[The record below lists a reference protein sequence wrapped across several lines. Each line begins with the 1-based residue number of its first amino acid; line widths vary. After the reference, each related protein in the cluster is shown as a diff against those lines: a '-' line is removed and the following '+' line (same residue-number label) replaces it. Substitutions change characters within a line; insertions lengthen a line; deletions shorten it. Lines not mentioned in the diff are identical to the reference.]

1 MSAALLRW
9 AGRLATARFGIE
21 DRPSTAI
28 ELPMARPTLLVAEP
42 EPLQALS
49 VRKLVLETAKFNV
62 LTAHSTREALDLFH
76 LFPNIS
82 MAVLV
87 GESSIDCDAV
97 AKHIRT
103 TTDKVP
109 IVFVSGR
116 IGAKCEYAHHSRP
129 TGEPEALLELVRAML
144 GDPRELDRKQTS

>member
-1 MSAALLRW
+1 M
-9 AGRLATARFGIE
+9 
-21 DRPSTAI
+21 P
-28 ELPMARPTLLVAEP
+28 RPTLLVAEP

-82 MAVLV
+82 MAILV
-87 GESSIDCDAV
+87 GESAIDCDAV
-97 AKHIRT
+97 AKHIRR

-109 IVFVSGR
+109 IVFVTGR
-116 IGAKCEYAHHSRP
+116 IGGRCEYANHSIP
-129 TGEPEALLELVRAML
+129 SGEPEELLELVRSML
-144 GDPRELDRKQTS
+144 GDPRELDGNRQ

>member
-1 MSAALLRW
+1 M
-9 AGRLATARFGIE
+9 
-21 DRPSTAI
+21 P
-28 ELPMARPTLLVAEP
+28 RPTLLVVEP

-82 MAVLV
+82 MVVLV

-103 TTDKVP
+103 TTEKVP
-109 IVFVSGR
+109 IVFLSAR
-116 IGAKCEYAHHSRP
+116 IGAKCERAHHSRP
-129 TGEPEALLELVRAML
+129 SGEPEALLDLVRSLL
-144 GDPRELDRKQTS
+144 GDPRESGSQVS

>member
-1 MSAALLRW
+1 M
-9 AGRLATARFGIE
+9 
-21 DRPSTAI
+21 P
-28 ELPMARPTLLVAEP
+28 RPTLLVAES

-49 VRKLVLETAKFNV
+49 VRKLVLETAKYNV
-62 LTAHSTREALDLFH
+62 LTAHSNRETLDLYH

-87 GESSIDCDAV
+87 DDSELNCEQI

-109 IVFVSGR
+109 IIFLTSR
-116 IGAKCEYAHHSRP
+116 IAGKCDCADHNIAS
-129 TGEPEALLELVRAML
+129 GEPERLLELVRSL
-144 GDPRELDRKQTS
+144 VGDPRQAEPSRS